1 MPRYLVVAH
10 RTLGSPELLD
20 ALLERS
26 AGGPST
32 FHLLVPEYHG
42 DLGLT
47 YTDARSRAV
56 AQHALEDAQ
65 ARFAAKGVA
74 TTGEVGEASPIEA
87 VCTVLHREGKDA
99 FDTVILSTL
108 PPGMSRWLGLD
119 LPTQVRRHHFG
130 LEVIHVVG
138 HLVDA

>member
-26 AGGPST
+26 ADGST

-42 DLGLT
+42 GLGLT
-47 YTDARSRAV
+47 YTDTRARAV
-56 AQHALEDAQ
+56 AHHNLEEAQ
-65 ARFAAKGVA
+65 ARLAGHGVA
-74 TTGEVGEASPIEA
+74 TTGEVGEASPVEA
-87 VCTVLHREGKDA
+87 VATVLEREGPHA
-99 FDTVILSTL
+99 FDAVILSTL
-108 PPGMSRWLGLD
+108 PPGVSRWLGLD

-130 LEVIHVVG
+130 LDVIHVIG

>member
-1 MPRYLVVAH
+1 MPRYFVVAH
-10 RTLGSPELLD
+10 RTLGCRELLD

-26 AGGPST
+26 AGGHST

-56 AQHALEDAQ
+56 ALHALEEAQ
-65 ARFAAKGVA
+65 ARFAAHGVA

-87 VCTVLHREGKDA
+87 ITTVLQREGPGRFDA
-99 FDTVILSTL
+99 VILSTL
-108 PPGMSRWLGLD
+108 PPGASRWLGLD

-130 LEVIHVVG
+130 LDVFHVVG

>member
-26 AGGPST
+26 ADGST

-42 DLGLT
+42 GLGLT
-47 YTDARSRAV
+47 YTDARARAV
-56 AQHALEDAQ
+56 AQQNLEEAR
-65 ARFAAKGVA
+65 ARFAGHGIT
-74 TTGEVGEASPIEA
+74 TTGEVGEASPVEA
-87 VCTVLHREGKDA
+87 VVTVLQREGPHA
-99 FDTVILSTL
+99 FDAVILSTL
-108 PPGMSRWLGLD
+108 PPGVSRWLGID
-119 LPTQVRRHHFG
+119 LPSQVRRHHFG
-130 LEVIHVVG
+130 LDVVHVIG